1 MDWLLFSLFRESIDL
16 TNATEGRKAG
26 LRVWSIPAWVW
37 QQEVMA
43 RFAFRVRKQIEVKA
57 GGQLT
62 FFTWSG
68 VKAMGWVSASTTP
81 PWPQPH
87 RHTWVS

>member
-1 MDWLLFSLFRESIDL
+1 MFAL
-16 TNATEGRKAG
+16 TNATEGKKAG
-26 LRVWSIPAWVW
+26 LRVWSITAWVW
-37 QQEVMA
+37 LQEQEVRA

-57 GGQLT
+57 GVQLT

-68 VKAMGWVSASTTP
+68 VKAMGWVSASITP
-81 PWPQPH
+81 LWRHPQ